1 MANVP
6 AKVVGLLILATV
18 ALVLAVSGHRVTG
31 QESQTQVYPD
41 VWNEIA
47 HDTSPPLKLV
57 GKAADNNGPKHTI
70 NWLKREQKAT
80 TGPPDPVVQSE
91 QGPLL
96 GTTTGLNF
104 AGVGANGSAPPDT
117 NGAVGATQ
125 YVQWV
130 NTQFA
135 VYNKSTGGLVAG
147 PFEGN
152 SLWSGFA
159 DTQCADHND
168 GDPIAQYDKAAGRWV
183 LAQPVFESPYAYCVA
198 VSTTSDATG
207 SYNRYEFSM
216 PNFPD
221 YPKLGV
227 WADGYYAS
235 FNIFN
240 GNSFAGARACA
251 FDRSAMLAGS
261 SATQI
266 CFQESSS
273 VASLLPSDLDGSTA
287 PPSGE
292 PDFFLNFGT
301 GVLNLFK
308 FHANFTTPADST
320 FIGPTVMGVAAFS
333 EACGGG
339 TCVPQSSTKQQL
351 DSLGDRLMYRLAYR
365 NIGTYESLV
374 VNHSVQVGSGGR
386 HGSNQTGVRWYEI
399 RSPNGTPTIAQEGTW
414 APDSS
419 FRWMGSIAED
429 KLGDI
434 AVGYSASSSQM
445 HPAIRFAVHAPSDP
459 LGMLEPETT
468 IIDGT
473 GSQLRNLSR
482 WGDYS
487 SLTIDPSDDCTFW
500 YSSE

>member
-183 LAQPVFESPYAYCVA
+183 LAQPVFESPYRYCLA
-198 VSTTSDATG
+198 ISQTSDATG
-207 SYNRYEFSM
+207 AYYRYSFSM

-227 WADGYYAS
+227 WPDAYYGS
-235 FNIFN
+235 FNLFH
-240 GNSFAGARACA
+240 GNRFVGAYACA
-251 FDRSAMLAGS
+251 FNRSAMLAGAA
-261 SATQI
+261 ATAQ
-266 CFQESSS
+266 CFTTPSEFSFQ
-273 VASLLPSDLDGSTA
+273 PSDLDGAT
-287 PPSGE
+287 PPPAGS
-292 PDFFLNFGT
+292 PAFFVDLGT
-301 GVLNLFK
+301 
-308 FHANFTTPADST
+308 
-320 FIGPTVMGVAAFS
+320 
-333 EACGGG
+333 
-339 TCVPQSSTKQQL
+339 
-351 DSLGDRLMYRLAYR
+351 
-365 NIGTYESLV
+365 
-374 VNHSVQVGSGGR
+374 
-386 HGSNQTGVRWYEI
+386 
-399 RSPNGTPTIAQEGTW
+399 
-414 APDSS
+414 
-419 FRWMGSIAED
+419 
-429 KLGDI
+429 
-434 AVGYSASSSQM
+434 
-445 HPAIRFAVHAPSDP
+445 
-459 LGMLEPETT
+459 
-468 IIDGT
+468 
-473 GSQLRNLSR
+473 
-482 WGDYS
+482 
-487 SLTIDPSDDCTFW
+487 
-500 YSSE
+500 